1 MARRNSISRSSP
13 RNVRSVSHRETR
25 PSLPATP
32 RSHKQQ
38 SVGVPR
44 RRGAAI
50 RVRHQDPFVAP
61 EDWHEPRE
69 DGSGY
74 SVIERAPGE
83 GFRHVLTEEEIRDR
97 LAQVPQEWLERLEVV
112 QLAQMTRKKRLSP
125 CYGLQWGAAIYLYPI
140 EESLVEYF
148 GRPPKPAQQIE
159 AKMFGGIWEDQ
170 GNGYWTLTWTESSI
184 KDYFLN
190 NVLIHELGH
199 LIDLRNTN
207 YRARERFAE
216 WFAVE
221 YGYRWS
227 RARR

>member
-1 MARRNSISRSSP
+1 M
-13 RNVRSVSHRETR
+13 
-25 PSLPATP
+25 
-32 RSHKQQ
+32 
-38 SVGVPR
+38 
-44 RRGAAI
+44 
-50 RVRHQDPFVAP
+50 AP

-69 DGSGY
+69 DGAGY
-74 SVIERAPGE
+74 RVIERYAGE
-83 GFRHVLTEEEIRDR
+83 DFRHVLTEQEIRDR
-97 LAQVPQEWLERLEVV
+97 LAEFPAEWVERLEVV

-125 CYGLQWGAAIYLYPI
+125 CYGLHWGAAIYLYPI
-140 EESLVEYF
+140 EETLVEYF

-159 AKMFGGIWEDQ
+159 AKMYGGVWEDQ
-170 GNGYWTLTWTESSI
+170 GDGYWTLTWTESAI

-199 LIDLRNTN
+199 LLDARNTN